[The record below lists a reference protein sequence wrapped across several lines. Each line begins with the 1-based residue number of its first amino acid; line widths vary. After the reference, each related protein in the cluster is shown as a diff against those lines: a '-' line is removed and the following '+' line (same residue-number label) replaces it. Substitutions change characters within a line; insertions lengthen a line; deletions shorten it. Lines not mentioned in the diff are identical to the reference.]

1 MKTYTNIINRLT
13 LKEKINLVFLVGQE
27 LSGID
32 DLNIPNAIFKEFAIP
47 SSLAYVS
54 DLKVIESY
62 ADVYKNSSNIVYT
75 LNYKNMYSDNSF
87 YNDLIYESLLKG
99 LTKNNFVLVS
109 NCKYE
114 FSNVIYSFADEIT
127 EEHDYMA
134 LSSLDYNN
142 IITAINKGVTFVF
155 TNNEIKETIFKV
167 YSDLEA
173 KDLALKRKE
182 ITEKDYNE
190 WVSEHNGISL
200 LNLNL
205 AVNKVLNILDI
216 TCVKEEL
223 DANQVST
230 NLYNE
235 ENLKLRLARDSIV
248 LLKNDNI
255 LPLVAGQKV
264 CLIGNLALDLA
275 NEFESDLY
283 ELIKIEKAWE
293 QDGYIDDLI
302 LQKITDES
310 ANCDLVILGLDC
322 EALDK
327 LNIGQKKVTDVLRS
341 TRAKVVV
348 VLNTNKDFD
357 FTYLEDFNAILY
369 LPEIYHNTKIHLAEI
384 ITNKYNPCGHLAK
397 KLANYLTFTG
407 LNYNNFNYD
416 RLTIVNNE
424 IAFVAANKGNLAA
437 NMTYYAQIK
446 ENEKNIML
454 LTTNINISSNQSD
467 MVYLKLT
474 KPLTGPNYNISISE
488 GNNLLLEG
496 SLTNKTI
503 KKSEYEEEE
512 FVGHI
517 ETKQNNNFILPYI
530 LKIIIIIASTICLAL
545 LFGTMYRN
553 DERVPFCYISLA
565 LTIISIVGG
574 IGLFALSTIGLVK
587 NLKVKEK
594 AVDLRIFKEFA
605 DEVRVTFTKPLTEE
619 ETTVEEETK
628 KQEIVKPKEAVYSI
642 ETDEIKNTTNV
653 NFSNFVVDF
662 IEYLKNNGIVTNY
675 LTIRNLL
682 AGLAMTKLIILPK
695 SPLIYRF
702 LTCLQEFLGVEC
714 NYINYDE
721 NNHLLYK
728 RLDVEHNEYIMTD
741 VARTLLK
748 AKNNQ
753 QQMFVSVIEA
763 SDKSFI
769 TSFQVELANIQSNDK
784 FYLKLDEYEQILL
797 PKNIWYFIITDNLD
811 GDLIEKGILLNPIL
825 EEGLAKE
832 NHVLATPKNI
842 NAFRS
847 EVRIARNNSYLSEN
861 SWHKLDNFFDYV
873 KEKTNYVFKNSL
885 ILNIEAYTAVYYE
898 LNKDE
903 DETLDLLLANKLIP
917 LLKTLPYFS
926 EDNTKSKLKEML
938 DLCFKETNLE
948 HTLRILN

>member
-13 LKEKINLVFLVGQE
+13 LKEKIDLIFLISE
-27 LSGID
+27 DLKGID
-32 DLNIPNAIFKEFAIP
+32 DLNIPSAIFKEFTIP

-54 DLKVIESY
+54 DLKVVENY
-62 ADVYKNSSNIVYT
+62 ANVYKNNSNIIYT

-87 YNDLIYESLLKG
+87 YNDLIYESILKE
-99 LTKNNFVLVS
+99 LTKDNFVLVS
-109 NCKYE
+109 NCKYD
-114 FSNVIYSFADEIT
+114 FRNVIYSFVDEIT
-127 EEHDYMA
+127 EAHDYIA

-142 IITAINKGVTFVF
+142 IITGINKGVTFVF
-155 TNNEIKETIFKV
+155 TDNEVKETIFKL
-167 YSDLEA
+167 YSDLEG
-173 KDLALKRKE
+173 KDQALKRKE
-182 ITEKDYNE
+182 ITKEDYNE
-190 WVSEHNGISL
+190 WVNEHNGISL
-200 LNLNL
+200 FNLNL
-205 AVNKVLNILDI
+205 AVNRVLNILDI
-216 TCVKEEL
+216 TCVREEL

-230 NLYNE
+230 NVYNE

-255 LPLVAGQKV
+255 LPLVTGQKI

-283 ELIKIEKAWE
+283 DLIKIEKAWE
-293 QDGYIDDLI
+293 QDGYIDSLT
-302 LQKITDES
+302 LEKITDEV

-327 LNIGQKKVTDVLRS
+327 LNIGQKKVTDVLRN
-341 TRAKVVV
+341 TRAKVIVI
-348 VLNTNKDFD
+348 LNTNKDFD
-357 FTYLEDFNAILY
+357 FTYLEGFNAILY
-369 LPEIYHNTKIHLAEI
+369 LPEIYHDTKIYLSEI
-384 ITNKYNPCGHLAK
+384 ITAKYNPCGHLVK
-397 KLANYLTFTG
+397 KLAKYQTFTG

-424 IAFVAANKGNLAA
+424 IAFVVANKGNLAA
-437 NMTYYAQIK
+437 NMTYYAQVK
-446 ENEKNIML
+446 ENEKTIML
-454 LTTNINISSNQSD
+454 LTSNINISANQSD
-467 MVYLKLT
+467 MVYLKIKT
-474 KPLTGPNYNISISE
+474 PLIGPNYNVLISD
-488 GNNLLLEG
+488 GTKLLLEG
-496 SLTNKTI
+496 TLTNKTI

-553 DERVPFCYISLA
+553 DERIPFCYISLV
-565 LTIISIVGG
+565 LTILCIVLG
-574 IGLFALSTIGLVK
+574 ILFFTLSTIGLIK
-587 NLKVKEK
+587 NLKIKEK
-594 AVDLRIFKEFA
+594 TIDLREFKEFV
-605 DEVRVTFTKPLTEE
+605 DEVRVSFTKPVTKE
-619 ETTVEEETK
+619 ETTVEEVE

-653 NFSNFVVDF
+653 NFTNFVTDF
-662 IEYLKNNGIVTNY
+662 MEYLQNNGIVTNY
-675 LTIRNLL
+675 LTIRSLL
-682 AGLAMTKLIILPK
+682 ASLAMTKLIILPK
-695 SPLIYRF
+695 STLVYRF
-702 LTCLQEFLGVEC
+702 LTCLQEFLGVER

-728 RLDVEHNEYIMTD
+728 KLDIEHNEYVMTD
-741 VARTLLK
+741 VAKNLLK

-763 SDKSFI
+763 TDKSFI
-769 TSFQVELANIQSNDK
+769 TSFQVELANSQSNDK
-784 FYLKLDEYEQILL
+784 FYLQLADYEQILL

-811 GDLIEKGILLNPIL
+811 IDLIEKGILLNPIL

-861 SWHKLDNFFDYV
+861 SWHKLDSFFAYV
-873 KEKTNYVFKNSL
+873 KEKTNYVFNNSL
-885 ILNIEAYTAVYYE
+885 ILNIEAYTAVYHE
-898 LNKDE
+898 LNNDE

-926 EDNTKSKLKEML
+926 DDNTKSKLKEML